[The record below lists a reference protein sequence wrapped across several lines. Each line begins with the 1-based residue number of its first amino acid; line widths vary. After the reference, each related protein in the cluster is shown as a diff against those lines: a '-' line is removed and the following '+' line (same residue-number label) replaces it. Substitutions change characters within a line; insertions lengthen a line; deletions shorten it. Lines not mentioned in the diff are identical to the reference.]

1 MKGDRGPTKLLHALT
16 CKIKYISSEI
26 RVAVVFKFS
35 IAEEIADSAED

>member
-1 MKGDRGPTKLLHALT
+1 MKRGHGSSKLLHSLT

-26 RVAVVFKFS
+26 RVAAIFNFS